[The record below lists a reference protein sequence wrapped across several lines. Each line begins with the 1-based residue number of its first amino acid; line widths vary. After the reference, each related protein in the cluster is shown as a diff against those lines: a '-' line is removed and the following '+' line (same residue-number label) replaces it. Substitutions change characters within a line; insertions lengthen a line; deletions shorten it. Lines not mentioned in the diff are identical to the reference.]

1 MRIFP
6 NAWHEVSMLLPRS
19 TEEFCEFV
27 EDALAQKDDHSL
39 KVSLRTGI
47 DSDEQMKS
55 SIFGL
60 LKK

>member
-1 MRIFP
+1 
-6 NAWHEVSMLLPRS
+6 MLLPRS